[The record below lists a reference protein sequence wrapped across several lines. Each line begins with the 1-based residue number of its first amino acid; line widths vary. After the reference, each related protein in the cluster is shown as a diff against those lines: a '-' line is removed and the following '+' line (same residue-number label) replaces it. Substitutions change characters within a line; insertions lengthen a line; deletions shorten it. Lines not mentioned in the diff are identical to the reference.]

1 MKLSIHPNYRN
12 IYYLTY
18 VLNIVIGLYYAFNS
32 AYAYGFNTSSILLLI
47 LFSIISLIILI
58 FFFIKRK
65 IINKLDLL
73 FMWTYIAYII
83 IFFILSLYYQSRF
96 IDTYNIMYFKDFII
110 GPYIIFL
117 IHGFLVEK
125 GKKHKKNKD

>member
-18 VLNIVIGLYYAFNS
+18 ILNVVIGLYFAFNT
-32 AYAYGFNTSSILLLI
+32 AYAYGLNTSSIVLLV

-58 FFFIKRK
+58 CFFIKRK

-96 IDTYNIMYFKDFII
+96 IDTYNIMYFKDFFI

-117 IHGFLVEK
+117 IEGFLVEK